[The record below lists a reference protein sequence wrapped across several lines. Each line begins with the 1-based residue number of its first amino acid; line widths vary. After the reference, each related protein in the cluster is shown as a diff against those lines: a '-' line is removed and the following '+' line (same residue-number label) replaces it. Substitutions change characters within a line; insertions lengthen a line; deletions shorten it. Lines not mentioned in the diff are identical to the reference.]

1 MPSLKTIKTKIKS
14 TGNLKKISRALE
26 IISTIKLQKN
36 KSKVESAK
44 QYFLELAKLIAQV
57 SQHINL
63 FESDNNQSS
72 LKLSWTYKKKLVIV
86 VTSEKGLCWWL
97 NGKITKLLSSQYALD
112 DTDVFVIGKKWY
124 EYCKRVGYTI
134 VWYINLKDEITQS
147 DILPLLHFLEDNSS
161 SYQYI
166 SILFNFFHSILSQ
179 VASSFLI
186 QPMTQESVYGFLKE
200 IGVDNSLY
208 TDNNTKKTT
217 ILLEPS
223 SAHVTKELR
232 NQIKNYLITATVLQ
246 NKIAEHAGR
255 MIAMKNAKDNC
266 TSFISKLT
274 LQFNKLRQANITREI
289 SEITAAKIAM
299 E

>member
-36 KSKVESAK
+36 KAKVESAK
-44 QYFLELAKLIAQV
+44 QYFLELAKLV
-57 SQHINL
+57 SQISQYLNI
-63 FESDNNQSS
+63 FDIQDQ
-72 LKLSWTYKKKLVIV
+72 KLVTSKKRNLVIV
-86 VTSEKGLCWWL
+86 VTSEKWLCWWL
-97 NGKITKLLSSQYALD
+97 NGKITKLLSTDYD
-112 DTDVFVIGKKWY
+112 KEETDVFVIGKKWY
-124 EYCKRVGYTI
+124 EYCKRVWYHI
-134 VWYINLKDEITQS
+134 VWAINLKDEITQS
-147 DILPLLHFLEDNSS
+147 DILPLLTFLEEKSA
-161 SYQYI
+161 SYQNI

-179 VASSFLI
+179 SASSFTI
-186 QPMTQESVYGFLKE
+186 QPISKESVDWFLKQ
-200 IGVDNSLY
+200 IWIS
-208 TDNNTKKTT
+208 THQKKESKSTP
-217 ILLEPS
+217 LELFEPS
-223 SAHVTKELR
+223 KTQVKQELR
-232 NQIKNYLITATVLQ
+232 NQIRNYLITATILQ

-266 TSFISKLT
+266 TSFINKLT

>member
-44 QYFLELAKLIAQV
+44 QYFLELAKLIAHI
-57 SQHINL
+57 SQHINI
-63 FESDNNQSS
+63 FESSENNTSYTSPS
-72 LKLSWTYKKKLVIV
+72 LSKKDLTIVI
-86 VTSEKGLCWWL
+86 TSEKGLCWWL
-97 NGKITKLLSSQYALD
+97 NGKITKLLSSQCTID
-112 DTDVFVIGKKWY
+112 NTDVFVVGKKWY
-124 EYCKRVGYTI
+124 EYCKRVGYNI
-134 VWYINLKDEITQS
+134 VWYINLKDEINQS
-147 DILPLLHFLEDNSS
+147 DILPLLHFLEEKSS
-161 SYQYI
+161 LYQHI
-166 SILFNFFHSILSQ
+166 TILFNFFHSILSQ
-179 VASSFLI
+179 TASSFLI
-186 QPMTQESVYGFLKE
+186 QPMTQTSVYTFLKE
-200 IGVDNSLY
+200 IGIDDTLHHAHNAW
-208 TDNNTKKTT
+208 KKM

-223 SAHVTKELR
+223 SVQVTQELR
-232 NQIKNYLITATVLQ
+232 NQIKNYLITATILQ

-266 TSFISKLT
+266 TSFMSKLT